1 MMNTVTQTANRFW
14 WLMILRGILAI
25 IFGLIALVFPGI
37 ALLAIIYVF
46 AAYALVDG
54 ITAAVVAIQTRNS
67 SSRWW
72 VLLLEGLVGVVIGI
86 LVFVWPGETAL
97 VLLYLVAIW
106 AVITGIMELSGA
118 FVIPGAARLHWGL
131 AIAGILSII
140 FGVILFIHPGA
151 GLLAI
156 LWLVGIYAIIFG
168 IFLIVHAIQVRSR
181 A

>member
-1 MMNTVTQTANRFW
+1 MMNTITQTANRFW
-14 WLMILRGILAI
+14 WLIILRGILAV
-25 IFGLIALVFPGI
+25 IFGLIALIFPGI

-54 ITAAVVAIQTRNS
+54 ITAAVVAIQTRSS

-86 LVFVWPGETAL
+86 LVFFWPGETAL

-118 FVIPGAARLHWGL
+118 FVVRGGAGLHWGL

-168 IFLIVHAIQVRSR
+168 IFLIAHAIQLRSR